1 MLKLKLFILMV
12 LQLFIWGA
20 WLPVIFGYLGNPPL
34 SFNETQQSW
43 VLNAFAIGSFAAMF
57 FSTPFA
63 DRMFPAEKFLAASH
77 LVGGGSILA
86 LTWVTDFNTFFILML
101 VHCLAY
107 VPTLSIANGLAFSH
121 LTDAKGEFGLAKEFA
136 ALLPPPAPP
145 QSEFSPPLPPEET
158 APAGADQPV
167 AVADA
172 GTGSAAATA
181 MASVMKQIE
190 TTLQQE
196 LVDAYEQGGD
206 AQVAIVKDRQ
216 DQMMAKVRGGA
227 PSPSSRTRTRAR
239 PR

>member
-86 LTWVTDFNTFFILML
+86 LTWDHRAFDGAYAASFLHAVRTNLETRDWDPE
-101 VHCLAY
+101 LA
-107 VPTLSIANGLAFSH
+107 
-121 LTDAKGEFGLAKEFA
+121 
-136 ALLPPPAPP
+136 
-145 QSEFSPPLPPEET
+145 
-158 APAGADQPV
+158 
-167 AVADA
+167 
-172 GTGSAAATA
+172 
-181 MASVMKQIE
+181 
-190 TTLQQE
+190 
-196 LVDAYEQGGD
+196 
-206 AQVAIVKDRQ
+206 
-216 DQMMAKVRGGA
+216 
-227 PSPSSRTRTRAR
+227 
-239 PR
+239 